1 MSHKRVLFWV
11 LLLMA
16 GTGLIDSHVADSGV
30 PEPVAEL
37 HLLVG
42 LTVSYLCFL
51 WYRSDSAARG
61 YPRSRWM
68 SVSVVACAACA
79 IPYYLLRSRA
89 EGERGQALTLFAAYL
104 ALMVLAV
111 WVGMATQIALM

>member
-16 GTGLIDSHVADSGV
+16 GTGLIDSHVADGGV

-42 LTVSYLCFL
+42 LAISYLCLL

-68 SVSVVACAACA
+68 SLSVVAFAACA
-79 IPYYLLRSRA
+79 IPFYLLRSRGQ
-89 EGERGQALTLFAAYL
+89 GERGQALMLYAAYL
-104 ALMVLAV
+104 ALMALAV
-111 WVGMATQIALM
+111 WVGIATQIALM